1 VRFKHQPCGREDC
14 TVLAPERQERDRP
27 RPFAAPR
34 MPAHPD
40 RDAAFA
46 LREVL
51 LPMRAANAVRTG
63 SHRGGAPAGDWG
75 AAAEAID
82 AQAAGP
88 VRRRTVHLPG
98 PAKGCFSVNVCRA
111 ATKLNGG
118 MVNARFEVRKV
129 PVFWQKNAVWGR
141 FLASKNT
148 VNYNIRFELT
158 TCRGYWCNVFH
169 LKSTQ

>member
-111 ATKLNGG
+111 ATKLNGEWLTQDSRCEKCPYSG
-118 MVNARFEVRKV
+118 KKTLFGVDFWHRKI
-129 PVFWQKNAVWGR
+129 Q
-141 FLASKNT
+141 
-148 VNYNIRFELT
+148 LT
-158 TCRGYWCNVFH
+158 IISDLN
-169 LKSTQ
+169 